1 MITYICRNKDIKTG
15 EDLPCTN
22 TVCKTSVCPS
32 CGQRADAGSQIYWCK
47 SCKTPIYEEVCPICN
62 KKGKKLATDLRPVFP
77 EERLLLELILGT
89 PYAFLEKSVWNGS
102 GNHYYVDGK
111 RIPFSVKDLKQLNID
126 KVREEYQ
133 KYQGKNTDRYFKE
146 QMEIFLQANRE
157 RYEALVEEADE
168 YIRRVAADYNFMEMF
183 VSFSGGKDST
193 VVSDLVMRALGNPK
207 VLHIFGDTTLEFPFT
222 YEYVKRII
230 YFCITGGIKKDR
242 YQRSAASE

>member
-1 MITYICRNKDIKTG
+1 MND
-15 EDLPCTN
+15 DLKRVN
-22 TVCKTSVCPS
+22 L
-32 CGQRADAGSQIYWCK
+32 RAVSY
-47 SCKTPIYEEVCPICN
+47 TH
-62 KKGKKLATDLRPVFP
+62 L
-77 EERLLLELILGT
+77 
-89 PYAFLEKSVWNGS
+89 
-102 GNHYYVDGK
+102 YYVDGK

-133 KYQGKNTDRYFKE
+133 KYQEKNTDRYFKE

-168 YIRRVAADYNFMEMF
+168 YIRRVAVDYNFMEMF

-222 YEYVKRII
+222 YEYVKRFKQAVS
-230 YFCITGGIKKDR
+230 YTHLDVYKR
-242 YQRSAASE
+242 QNLERQL